1 MGLTKDPTVHYT
13 VATEVDGK
21 LLKWI
26 VKRTDEDFSM
36 LRRLLGAQFPYLLI
50 PPISVQGFKDPRE
63 VPKKIKMYHRFLEM
77 ATECE
82 VLKSAACFVDFLK
95 LPEQKD
101 WEKAARN
108 YSTTCGYKVVTE
120 TGEMDCRNR
129 DDSFRFCQNV

>member
-1 MGLTKDPTVHYT
+1 MQGL
-13 VATEVDGK
+13 
-21 LLKWI
+21 
-26 VKRTDEDFSM
+26 
-36 LRRLLGAQFPYLLI
+36 
-50 PPISVQGFKDPRE
+50 KDPRE

-77 ATECE
+77 TTECE

-108 YSTTCGYKVVTE
+108 YATTSGCKVVTE